1 MFHTQILFCPTFMPH
16 YIIKQM
22 GAKKGAQMEI
32 SLHLPLVRKVAYRM
46 MSKVPKTVDIDDLI
60 SAGVLGLIGALR
72 QFDEKKG
79 IPFDKYAEVRIRGAM
94 LDELRAM
101 DQMPRT
107 MRKRSKTIE
116 DAMNILSQELG
127 RNPSLHEVARKLGIE
142 KEDVEEA
149 MQGFREPGIVPLE
162 EAERGS
168 AHTVGDEGG
177 DGPESLI
184 MAKETAK
191 AVMKALER
199 ITAKQRQVV
208 IFHYFEGLTFP
219 EIAEIMEIT
228 EGRVSQLHASAM
240 KRLRRLIK
248 RKEVL
253 NE

>member
-1 MFHTQILFCPTFMPH
+1 MPH

-79 IPFDKYAEVRIRGAM
+79 IPFDKYAEMRIRGAM

-107 MRKRSKTIE
+107 MRKRSKTIV

-127 RNPSLHEVARKLGIE
+127 RAPSLYEVARKLGIE
-142 KEDVEEA
+142 KEDLEEA
-149 MQGFREPGIVPLE
+149 MQGFREPGIVQLE
-162 EAERGS
+162 EAERGF
-168 AHTVGDEGG
+168 AHTVGGEG

-191 AVMKALER
+191 AVMKALES

>member
-1 MFHTQILFCPTFMPH
+1 MPH

-32 SLHLPLVRKVAYRM
+32 SSHLPLVRKVAYRM

-79 IPFDKYAEVRIRGAM
+79 IPFDKYAEMRIRGAM

-116 DAMNILSQELG
+116 DAINILSQELG
-127 RNPSLHEVARKLGIE
+127 RAPSVHEVARKLGLE
-142 KEDVEEA
+142 KEDLEEA
-149 MQGFREPGIVPLE
+149 MQGFREPGIVQLE
-162 EAERGS
+162 EAERGFV
-168 AHTVGDEGG
+168 HTVGDEG